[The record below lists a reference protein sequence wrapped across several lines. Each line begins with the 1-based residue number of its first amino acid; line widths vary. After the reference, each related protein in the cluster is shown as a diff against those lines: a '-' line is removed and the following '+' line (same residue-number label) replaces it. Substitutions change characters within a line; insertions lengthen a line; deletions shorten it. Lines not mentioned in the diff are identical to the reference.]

1 MKPEQL
7 GEELYLIGC
16 KVWPSTTQ
24 KWSSASAA
32 VRDNWIRFAQQLIAE
47 GWNKA

>member
-1 MKPEQL
+1 MTPEQL

-24 KWSSASAA
+24 KWLSASAA
-32 VRDNWIRFAQQLIAE
+32 VRDNWTRFAKHLME
-47 GWNKA
+47 SGWSKQ